1 MDLLAGLIEKDIT
14 VGERRRYLFEYDY
27 PIGDKTLFSVKTN
40 GRNTIGFIVPD
51 DFPSDIH

>member
-27 PIGDKTLFSVKTN
+27 PIGDKTLVSVKTN